1 MLPIQKLFS
10 SNERIFKINF
20 EGITH
25 EDSLKEMYT
34 CNSANWILGHL
45 VYSRNAILS
54 SLGLPPV
61 ANETMKEVY
70 ARGVINPDML
80 KAVNLEIL
88 KKKYEESQPSIIQWV
103 GMVKDENL
111 LEQLTFFGFHE
122 AYHLGQI
129 GLIRKLLGKEGA
141 IK

>member
-20 EGITH
+20 EGISH
-25 EDSLKEMYT
+25 EDSLKELHN

-45 VYSRNAILS
+45 VYSRNAILLP
-54 SLGLPPV
+54 LGLPPM
-61 ANETMKEVY
+61 AGENLKEVY
-70 ARGVINPDML
+70 ARGVTRPDMS
-80 KAVNLEIL
+80 KAEKLEVL
-88 KKKYEESQPSIIQWV
+88 KKMYEDSQPSIIQGV
-103 GMVKDENL
+103 EKVKDENL
-111 LEQLTFFGFHE
+111 LEQLTFLGFHE

>member
-10 SNERIFKINF
+10 SNERLFKINF

-25 EDSLKEMYT
+25 EDSLKEMYN

-54 SLGLPPV
+54 PLGLPSV
-61 ANETMKEVY
+61 GDEKMKEVY
-70 ARGVINPDML
+70 ARGVTHPDMS
-80 KAVNLEIL
+80 KAERLEIL
-88 KKKYEESQPSIIQWV
+88 KKMYEDSQQSIMQGV
-103 GMVKDENL
+103 EKVKEENL
-111 LEQLTFFGFHE
+111 LEQLTFLGFHE
-122 AYHLGQI
+122 AYHIGQI
-129 GLIRKLLGKEGA
+129 RLIRKLLGKEGA